1 MHKKETQRKSS
12 IRFRQLSRKGYSAF
26 CSLKK
31 CVTIGHLHKTLVET
45 SLRKQPDIC
54 RELPPTGEIHH
65 AMYAQDDEWQQPETT
80 LQPEII
86 LTMIAIPCIPSQQTT
101 EGKTVPCHKSENH
114 IIGEH
119 APYMHVP
126 RLFISEKKTKPS
138 C

>member
-45 SLRKQPDIC
+45 SQKKQPDLC
-54 RELPPTGEIHH
+54 RELPLTGETHH
-65 AMYAQDDEWQQPETT
+65 TIYAPDEGLPQPETA
-80 LQPEII
+80 LLPETI
-86 LTMIAIPCIPSQQTT
+86 LAMTAIPCIPSQQTT
-101 EGKTVPCHKSENH
+101 EGKTVPCHKSKNH

-126 RLFISEKKTKPS
+126 RLFISEMKIKPS